1 MSVKIT
7 RSDQFGHDM
16 SGAPASLL
24 ATKVAQQSAR
34 ALALAS
40 TGLTDN
46 SGGTATTPKTISKLT
61 DFTVAA
67 ASGSSLANGSNFAAS
82 LVKVRDA
89 IAEIAAKA
97 KAIALLTGAPVA
109 VYDGSFSN
117 APDGTIGALDV
128 AATGAAT
135 GPTAASV
142 AGLTAAYNTAFY
154 GLAGLINGI
163 AASTGISGVQPLPL
177 SWGLSY
183 TTIPGAAL
191 PVTISASASPG
202 VTLASAT
209 AWLLQAAAN
218 VATLAAKLNEVAG
231 AVTVLTDNSGG
242 VANVYG
248 TVVAVGSN
256 VADSDVSGG
265 TGSTSATL
273 HTSLVGVVNSVAS
286 LVARTNAVA
295 SRLDISPVA
304 YTGGGSVATTLA
316 AVCDSGALGATG
328 ATKATLDPIF
338 AALDKAFA
346 SVGATVNSALAR
358 LNLAPL
364 AVEYTATVADPGTIA
379 TTATFAGTG
388 QTKAAVDA
396 ALVVY
401 AANIATLSATINAA
415 VARVN
420 GPFVVIEK

>member
-46 SGGTATTPKTISKLT
+46 SGGTATTPKTISKLV

-117 APDGTIGALDV
+117 APDGTIGALDL

-142 AGLTAAYNTAFY
+142 AGLTAAYNKAFF
-154 GLAGLINGI
+154 GLATLVNGI
-163 AASTGISGVQPLPL
+163 AVSTGISGVQPLPL

-191 PVTISASASPG
+191 PVTISATGSTG

-209 AWLLQAAAN
+209 AWLIQAAAN

-231 AVTVLTDNSGG
+231 TVTALTDSSGG
-242 VANVYG
+242 VVNVYG
-248 TVVAVGSN
+248 TVVAVGTC

-273 HTSLVGVVNSVAS
+273 HTYLAGVVNSVAS
-286 LVARTNAVA
+286 LVAQTNAVA
-295 SRLDISPVA
+295 SRLDLPKVS
-304 YTGGGSVATTLA
+304 YTGGGTPATTLA
-316 AVCDSGALGATG
+316 AVGDSGALGATG
-328 ATKATLDPIF
+328 ATKATIDPIF
-338 AALDKAFA
+338 VALDKAFA
-346 SVGATVNSALAR
+346 AISFTVNLSLAR
-358 LNLAPL
+358 LNLSPL
-364 AVEYTATVADPGTIA
+364 SVEYTVTAADPGTIA

-388 QTKAAVDA
+388 QTKAEVDA
-396 ALVVY
+396 ALAVY
-401 AANIATLSATINAA
+401 AANIATLAATINAA
-415 VARVN
+415 VSRVN